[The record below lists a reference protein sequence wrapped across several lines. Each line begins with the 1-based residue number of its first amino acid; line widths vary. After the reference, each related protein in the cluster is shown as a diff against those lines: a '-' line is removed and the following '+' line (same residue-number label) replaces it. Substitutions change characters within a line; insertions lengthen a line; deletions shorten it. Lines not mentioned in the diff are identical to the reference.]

1 MARIFGPAGPG
12 DRVIGQAAL
21 AAALGLGIAT
31 VAADARAAD
40 TGWYFGAQVPVMFI
54 DDTESDTTGNQLMMP
69 YKATAT
75 SEYDAGFKFAGVV
88 GYELG
93 GGLRAEGEL
102 FFARAKVDKV
112 TYDGLHLLGTPIPLE
127 VDVPISGAAKQMGG
141 FASIWYDFDTGT
153 DWTPYFGGG
162 IGFIRVDQGG
172 LDYDSNALFLAT
184 VEALQ
189 TPTPEIQA
197 AIGSNLALQTA
208 VQNLPSLAPALA
220 TLKVPETSTTDT
232 MFAYHLGVG
241 IGYRLNDKTTIQ
253 FGYRLQTGS
262 GLDFS
267 GRNTQGIVEVDT
279 DLRAQLFEIGFR
291 TRS

>member
-12 DRVIGQAAL
+12 YRTAAL
-21 AAALGLGIAT
+21 AAALGLGIAAA
-31 VAADARAAD
+31 AADARAAD
-40 TGWYFGAQVPVMFI
+40 TGWYFGVQVPVMFI

-112 TYDGLHLLGTPIPLE
+112 TYDGLHLLGTPIPLK

-172 LDYDSNALFLAT
+172 LDYDSNALFQAT
-184 VEALQ
+184 IDALQ
-189 TPTPEIQA
+189 NNPTTEIQA
-197 AIGSNLALQTA
+197 AIGSNPALTQALQNP
-208 VQNLPSLAPALA
+208 NLAAALA
-220 TLKVPETSTTDT
+220 NLKVPETSTTDT

-241 IGYRLNDKTTIQ
+241 IGYQLDEKTTIQ

-279 DLRAQLFEIGFR
+279 DLRAHLFEIGFR
-291 TRS
+291 TRF

>member
-12 DRVIGQAAL
+12 YRTAAL

-40 TGWYFGAQVPVMFI
+40 TGWYFGAQVPIMFI

-112 TYDGLHLLGTPIPLE
+112 TYDGLQLLGTPIPLE

-184 VEALQ
+184 IQALQ
-189 TPTPEIQA
+189 NPTPEIQA
-197 AIGSNLALQTA
+197 AIGSNPALGQALQDP
-208 VQNLPSLAPALA
+208 NLAAALA

-232 MFAYHLGVG
+232 MFAYHVGVG
-241 IGYRLNDKTTIQ
+241 IGYQLDEKTTLQ

-279 DLRAQLFEIGFR
+279 DLRAHLFEIGFR
-291 TRS
+291 TRF

>member
-12 DRVIGQAAL
+12 YRTAAL

-40 TGWYFGAQVPVMFI
+40 TGWYFGVQVPVMFI

-75 SEYDAGFKFAGVV
+75 SEYDAGFKFAGMV

-184 VEALQ
+184 IQALQ

-197 AIGSNLALQTA
+197 AIGTNPALAQALQDPNLAA
-208 VQNLPSLAPALA
+208 ALA

-232 MFAYHLGVG
+232 TFAYHVGVG
-241 IGYRLNDKTTIQ
+241 IGYRLNEKTTLQ
-253 FGYRLQTGS
+253 FGYRLQNGS
-262 GLDFS
+262 GLEFS
-267 GRNTQGIVEVDT
+267 GRNMTGTVEVDT
-279 DLRAQLFEIGFR
+279 DLRAHLFEIGFR
-291 TRS
+291 TRF